1 MGTASSKPRATITDV
16 AKAAGVS
23 IKTVSR
29 VVNGVTSVNPEM
41 AQRVNAAID
50 ELGYRPNFL
59 ASKLKSGAS
68 TQTIGFIAK
77 DLSNPSTG
85 RIFAGIE
92 IVARRRSTQV
102 LTAST
107 EESDTSDTDLDIAR
121 ELVRREIDGLIIMA
135 GGGDYSPL
143 SSAAF
148 AGVPQ
153 VFVDREPHN
162 LARDIIVL
170 GNAEGADHAVSR
182 FISQGHKRIAHL
194 YGSMTIP
201 TMRERRLGVD
211 NALRRAG
218 HLRSQAPCIAG
229 MTTRTGAADTTR
241 RLLDSPNP
249 PTAIFCANEEIL
261 MGCAREI
268 AFRGREDIALA
279 AFGAQSTADLLPLP
293 ITLVEA
299 DGLELGRSA
308 ANTLYNRI
316 RNPELEPQRVVLPA
330 RVRDVRPEA
339 RPAG

>member
-1 MGTASSKPRATITDV
+1 MGAASSKSRATITDV
-16 AKAAGVS
+16 AKVAGVS

-41 AQRVNAAID
+41 AQRVSAAID
-50 ELGYRPNFL
+50 DLGYRPNYL

-77 DLSNPSTG
+77 DLSDPYTG

-92 IVARRRSTQV
+92 TVGRRRSAQV

-107 EESDTSDTDLDIAR
+107 EESGTSDTDLDVAR
-121 ELVRREIDGLIIMA
+121 ELVRREIDGLIVMA

-153 VFVDREPHN
+153 VFVDRAPRG
-162 LARDIIVL
+162 LTRDVIVL
-170 GNAEGADHAVSR
+170 DNTEGADRAVSR
-182 FISQGHKRIAHL
+182 FIERGHKRIAHL
-194 YGSMTIP
+194 YGSMMIP
-201 TMRERRLGVD
+201 TMRDRRLGVD

-229 MTTRTGAADTTR
+229 ITTRTSAADTTR

-249 PTAIFCANEEIL
+249 PTAIFCANVELL
-261 MGCAREI
+261 MGCARELVL
-268 AFRGREDIALA
+268 RGREDVALA
-279 AFGAQSTADLLPLP
+279 AFGAQSTAELLPLP
-293 ITLVEA
+293 TILVEA
-299 DGLELGRSA
+299 NGFELGRSA
-308 ANTLYNRI
+308 ANTLYRRI
-316 RNPELEPQRVVLPA
+316 RDPELEAQQIVIPTQ
-330 RVRDVRPEA
+330 VRDIRPDA
-339 RPAG
+339 RSAV